1 MIINQFGAGSGG
13 DKEMKTEIFT
23 QSGTWT
29 CPSGVEK
36 VFVRLFGGGG
46 GGNQYGGGGGAYMAY
61 SEFDVTSGNAYP
73 ITIGAGGAADGVGG
87 ITSFG
92 TLLSANGGGK
102 ATPTKAGCGGS
113 GGGGAYTGV
122 AGGDGSQFG
131 GGGGCKGDGGNG
143 GTYGG
148 GGGAGG
154 LGTSDQTSY
163 TRGGNG
169 GTYGGV
175 VAVAGLITEPQII
188 RQADPVVHTV
198 ADGGMVAMVAAV
210 EVMAA
215 TVVMAALKT
224 V

>member
-1 MIINQFGAGSGG
+1 MIINQFGGGSSAE
-13 DKEMKTEIFT
+13 KEMKTEIFT

-36 VFVRLFGGGG
+36 VMVRLFGGGG
-46 GGNQYGGGGGAYMAY
+46 GGNQYGGGGGGYMAY

-113 GGGGAYTGV
+113 GGGGAYEGV

-131 GGGGCKGDGGNG
+131 GGGGYRGDGGNG

-154 LGTSDQTSY
+154 LGMSDQTSY

-169 GTYGGV
+169 GTYGG
-175 VAVAGLITEPQII
+175 
-188 RQADPVVHTV
+188 
-198 ADGGMVAMVAAV
+198 GGGSSG
-210 EVMAA
+210 
-215 TVVMAALKT
+215 TYNGT
-224 V
+224 TNYTPG